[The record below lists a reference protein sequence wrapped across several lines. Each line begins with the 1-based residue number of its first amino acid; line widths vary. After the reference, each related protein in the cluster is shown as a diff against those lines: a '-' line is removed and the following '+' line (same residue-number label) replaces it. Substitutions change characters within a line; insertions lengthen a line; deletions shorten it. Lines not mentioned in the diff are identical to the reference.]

1 MSYEMIGKLIAKF
14 DIVQRTETFKTR
26 EFVIEKSEDKN
37 IDGPDRAS
45 TNIDIETKK
54 NSCELLSYTILPL
67 YKALG
72 YKDYVDSNEVSLGD
86 RWKLQIR

>member
-1 MSYEMIGKLIAKF
+1 MNNKKPYLLYTNKYKKYILQKNLIDIKLFINE
-14 DIVQRTETFKTR
+14 I
-26 EFVIEKSEDKN
+26 IEKSEDK
-37 IDGPDRAS
+37 
-45 TNIDIETKK
+45 NIDIETKK

-86 RWKLQIR
+86 RWELQIR